1 MNNENNSS
9 TTGSTAQ
16 ILQIRQN
23 NGQINVQNSI
33 TDVHQQQHQPKRSI
47 QARFIDGEFSQS
59 SKFHREKCFINDS
72 HALISMLLRANLT
85 ISFYIS
91 VEQTDLKINDV
102 VGLELFVETMEG
114 GRATRDIS
122 HPPLYGTVD
131 IYLVHSH
138 DLFLRDTIDAKGHQ
152 GVKGDTSM

>member
-1 MNNENNSS
+1 MNNIFEK
-9 TTGSTAQ
+9 AK
-16 ILQIRQN
+16 ILVERLIILN
-23 NGQINVQNSI
+23 DCMISYNEIIN
-33 TDVHQQQHQPKRSI
+33 
-47 QARFIDGEFSQS
+47 
-59 SKFHREKCFINDS
+59 
-72 HALISMLLRANLT
+72 LLA
-85 ISFYIS
+85 
-91 VEQTDLKINDV
+91 EQTDLKINDV

-114 GRATRDIS
+114 GRSTRDIS

>member
-1 MNNENNSS
+1 MKNIFRRLRYYSCQTS
-9 TTGSTAQ
+9 
-16 ILQIRQN
+16 
-23 NGQINVQNSI
+23 NV
-33 TDVHQQQHQPKRSI
+33 K
-47 QARFIDGEFSQS
+47 
-59 SKFHREKCFINDS
+59 
-72 HALISMLLRANLT
+72 LIVNL
-85 ISFYIS
+85 IA
-91 VEQTDLKINDV
+91 EQTDLKINDV

-114 GRATRDIS
+114 GRSTRDIS

>member
-1 MNNENNSS
+1 MVLPISGNGISSTTTISGIRTISNGSIGSNGTTNGPNVIVVNSNQLRSLFPNATHTNLSTTNITTQMNNENNSS

-72 HALISMLLRANLT
+72 H
-85 ISFYIS
+85 F
-91 VEQTDLKINDV
+91 
-102 VGLELFVETMEG
+102 
-114 GRATRDIS
+114 
-122 HPPLYGTVD
+122 
-131 IYLVHSH
+131 
-138 DLFLRDTIDAKGHQ
+138 
-152 GVKGDTSM
+152 

>member
-1 MNNENNSS
+1 MNK
-9 TTGSTAQ
+9 
-16 ILQIRQN
+16 IC
-23 NGQINVQNSI
+23 
-33 TDVHQQQHQPKRSI
+33 
-47 QARFIDGEFSQS
+47 
-59 SKFHREKCFINDS
+59 EKTKIYLIVNDS
-72 HALISMLLRANLT
+72 LRNSNNIINLLA
-85 ISFYIS
+85 
-91 VEQTDLKINDV
+91 EQTDLKINDV

-114 GRATRDIS
+114 GRSTRDIS